1 MSRCACG
8 ITSRTYIP
16 TLVHPIYL
24 PKLCIVAFNTKV
36 KPMLIDATQSK
47 TLFKPRLNSH

>member
-1 MSRCACG
+1 MDKCHKNHGLSY
-8 ITSRTYIP
+8 YIP
-16 TLVHPIYL
+16 ILVHPIYL

-36 KPMLIDATQSK
+36 KPMLINVTQSK